1 MKKAIVVGS
10 GAGGATAAKELQGKF
25 EVTVLEAGR
34 EFRPFSYRLSLFEKA
49 KSLGL
54 FFDEREIQLLF
65 PAMKIRKTKDMV
77 LVTGRGTGGS
87 TTIATANALRL
98 DGGLKKLGIDL
109 DDEFEEIRREIPIS
123 AAHENGWRAG
133 TRRLFEVFR
142 TMGLE
147 PWPAPK
153 MGDPGRCVHCGRCIL
168 GCPSGAKW
176 DSRRFLNQALGKGAR
191 VITGCA
197 AERIIIDG
205 GEATGVEARLGRRR
219 RFFGADL
226 IILAAGGLGTPFILK
241 NSGIACR
248 PGLFVDPVL
257 CVAAERPDAGMDREV
272 PMPFIIERDGFFVSP
287 YFDYLSFFFNRRW
300 SPPARNILS
309 LMIKFADSP
318 QGDVTGRRIQKTLSK
333 EDKERLRT
341 GIALC
346 GEIFKELGIRMDET
360 FLGTVNA
367 GHPGGM
373 LPLTAE
379 EASSFHPPAL
389 PSNVYVADSSL
400 LPEPLGRPPIL
411 TIIAMAKRVSR
422 ICRDLH

>member
-1 MKKAIVVGS
+1 MRKAIVVGS

-25 EVTVLEAGR
+25 EVTVLEAGQ

-54 FFDEREIQLLF
+54 FFDEREIQVLF

-123 AAHENGWRAG
+123 AAHEKGWRAS

-147 PWPAPK
+147 PWPTPK
-153 MGDPGRCVHCGRCIL
+153 MSDPGRCVHCGQCIL

-197 AERIIIDG
+197 GERIVIE
-205 GEATGVEARLGRRR
+205 GEKATGIDTRLGRRR
-219 RFFGADL
+219 RFFEADL
-226 IILAAGGLGTPFILK
+226 IILAAGGLGTPLILK
-241 NSGIACR
+241 NSGIACQPR
-248 PGLFVDPVL
+248 LFVDPVL
-257 CVAAERPDAGMDREV
+257 CVAAEKPGAGMDREV
-272 PMPFIIERDGFFVSP
+272 PMPFIIEREGFIVSP

-300 SPPARNILS
+300 SSPAGDILS

-318 QGDVTGRRIQKTLSK
+318 EGSVTGRKIQKNLS
-333 EDKERLRT
+333 ERDKQRLRA
-341 GIALC
+341 GVALC
-346 GEIFKELGIRMDET
+346 GEIFKELGIGTDRT
-360 FLGTVNA
+360 YLGTLNA

-411 TIIAMAKRVSR
+411 TIIAMAKRVGR